1 MRARS
6 LPPLLLAAALLAA
19 ACGGSY
25 TTRRASSAL
34 DFLYPGGAGSGE
46 PAQSVTLKL
55 PVRVGIAFAPAGD
68 GGGYTAYGADPIS
81 ESLKQGLLE
90 KVAAAFRSHEGI
102 GRIEV
107 VPSHYLKP
115 GGGFTNLAQLAAT
128 LGLDL
133 AVLVSYDQVQITE
146 SSRASWTYLTVVGP
160 LLIEGEK
167 NDTRTVMDAVVYDIP
182 SRALLFRAAGDSK
195 VNERSSPLNE
205 ARTRRRMA
213 EEGFAKAT
221 TDLITNLDTALAGFE
236 EQAKSGTVR
245 GAGTPAIAMYDK
257 SGKQIGGGGTNG
269 GGAGA
274 LGASALAALALLAGA
289 GLAERRRR

>member
-1 MRARS
+1 MRSPR
-6 LPPLLLAAALLAA
+6 LLLLAAALLAA

-68 GGGYTAYGADPIS
+68 GYAQFGSDPIP

-115 GGGFTNLAQLAAT
+115 GGGFTNLGQLAAT

-182 SRALLFRAAGDSK
+182 SHALLFRAAGDSK

-221 TDLITNLDTALAGFE
+221 TDLIANLDTALAGFE

-274 LGASALAALALLAGA
+274 LGPGALAALALLGSAALAG
-289 GLAERRRR
+289 RRRR

>member
-1 MRARS
+1 MRLRT
-6 LPPLLLAAALLAA
+6 LPPLLVAAALLAA

-25 TTRRASSAL
+25 STRRASSAL

-68 GGGYTAYGADPIS
+68 GYAQYGADPVP
-81 ESLKQGLLE
+81 ESLKQDLLE

-115 GGGFTNLAQLAAT
+115 GGGFTNLGQLAST

-167 NDTRTVMDAVVYDIP
+167 NDTRTVMDAIVYDIP
-182 SRALLFRAAGDSK
+182 SHALLFRAAGDSK

-274 LGASALAALALLAGA
+274 LGAGALAAVALLAGA
-289 GLAERRRR
+289 ALAGRRRR